1 MPTPALGAGGI
12 LAAIPKRKY
21 GNSKGM
27 ARSADHAKGAVWTH
41 RPYDR
46 AGIGFDAGLCFQG
59 LDQASAPGHVGSRE
73 QADHVPYKSR

>member
-21 GNSKGM
+21 GNPKGM
-27 ARSADHAKGAVWTH
+27 ARSADHTKGAVWTH